1 MGIAS
6 LILGILSFTGVCVS
20 LIPLLN
26 ILNCITLPVALIGT
40 ILGLADLIGN
50 KDERKGAA
58 IGGMILCI
66 LALLVGGTRVIISLI
81 TTGGIV

>member
-1 MGIAS
+1 MGITS

-26 ILNCITLPVALIGT
+26 ILNCITLPIALIGA
-40 ILGLADLIGN
+40 ILGLADLISS
-50 KDERKGAA
+50 KDERNGAA
-58 IGGMILCI
+58 VGGLILCG
-66 LALLVGGTRVIISLI
+66 LALLVGGARAIISLL

>member
-6 LILGILSFTGVCVS
+6 LILGILSLTGVCVS

-26 ILNCITLPVALIGT
+26 IINCITLPVALIGA
-40 ILGLADLIGN
+40 ILGLADLFN